1 MHATP
6 ADQPLAELFAR
17 RFGGPVQ
24 GIGTVK
30 ADGSDRKLFRLSGA
44 SRTAIGVVSPDARE
58 TRAFLEF
65 SRHFRKC
72 GLPVPEIYAED
83 LQRGLYLEEDLGEVT
98 LFQLL
103 SVDRSEDRLG
113 EEVLAVYRAVV
124 EWLPR
129 FQIQAGR
136 TLNYTVCHPRPSF
149 DKQSMMWDLNYFKYY
164 FLRLA
169 KIPFGEQALE
179 NDFRRFTDFLLKAE
193 RRYFLYRDFQS
204 RNVMVRDGRP
214 SFIDYQG
221 GRRGALQYDLASL
234 LFDAKADLPLDVR
247 AELVERYLEAAARL
261 EPLDRAAF
269 LAYYPGFVYIRIMQA
284 MGAYGLRGFYE
295 RKAHF
300 LASIP
305 YAVRNLEYLLRTA
318 ALPLDL
324 PELTQVWRRLVA
336 SSALRQFGAA
346 SLKLTVRIQSF
357 SYRDGVPS
365 DDRGHGGGYVFD
377 CRALPNPGK
386 FAEYATLTGR
396 DEPVAAFLRKQCAV
410 DQFLGHV
417 FSLIDQTVQ
426 DYQRRNFTD
435 LMVSFGCTG
444 GQHRSVYCAE
454 RLAEHVREKLDVSVE
469 VRHVAQEADA
479 E

>member
-149 DKQSMMWDLNYFKYY
+149 DKQSMMWDLN
-164 FLRLA
+164 
-169 KIPFGEQALE
+169 
-179 NDFRRFTDFLLKAE
+179 
-193 RRYFLYRDFQS
+193 
-204 RNVMVRDGRP
+204 
-214 SFIDYQG
+214 
-221 GRRGALQYDLASL
+221 
-234 LFDAKADLPLDVR
+234 
-247 AELVERYLEAAARL
+247 
-261 EPLDRAAF
+261 
-269 LAYYPGFVYIRIMQA
+269 
-284 MGAYGLRGFYE
+284 
-295 RKAHF
+295 
-300 LASIP
+300 
-305 YAVRNLEYLLRTA
+305 
-318 ALPLDL
+318 
-324 PELTQVWRRLVA
+324 
-336 SSALRQFGAA
+336 
-346 SLKLTVRIQSF
+346 
-357 SYRDGVPS
+357 
-365 DDRGHGGGYVFD
+365 
-377 CRALPNPGK
+377 
-386 FAEYATLTGR
+386 
-396 DEPVAAFLRKQCAV
+396 
-410 DQFLGHV
+410 
-417 FSLIDQTVQ
+417 
-426 DYQRRNFTD
+426 
-435 LMVSFGCTG
+435 
-444 GQHRSVYCAE
+444 
-454 RLAEHVREKLDVSVE
+454 
-469 VRHVAQEADA
+469 
-479 E
+479 